1 MQAVDSM
8 AKGIISMEELHEIVN
23 SGVLCGL
30 CTGGVFAGA
39 QIGAQPEQEYTL
51 WKLEYDGGRREDWYT
66 LN

>member
-1 MQAVDSM
+1 MQAADLM
-8 AKGIISMEELHEIVN
+8 AKGIISMEKLHEIVN

-30 CTGGVFAGA
+30 CTGGVFAGT
-39 QIGAQPEQEYTL
+39 QIGAQPEKEYTL